1 METQTV
7 FSRLTE
13 WLDLGP
19 VASAEKSHSTQTLD
33 MTLTMS
39 FVGIPI
45 VTLNASLTREIPLLK
60 KMMEPFGDLMGM
72 VTRFGSG
79 LSDYDD

>member
-1 METQTV
+1 MGIQTDFLRVME
-7 FSRLTE
+7 L
-13 WLDLGP
+13 LDLGP
-19 VASAEKSHSTQTLD
+19 VVDAVKSHSTRTLD

-45 VTLNASLTREIPLLK
+45 VTLNASLTREIPSLK
-60 KMMEPFGDLMGM
+60 RMMEPFGGLMER

-79 LSDYDD
+79 LDDST